1 MNFYSIFFYCFSINI
16 ELFYC
21 INYLSISMPLLPL
34 ASLLRFSRP
43 LAFIFLLGGG
53 VAAMILLARTIAAFD
68 DTSVQL
74 ALNTTT
80 PNIFSAWHDAQA
92 GWSDGYNY
100 RPMRTTQRPPLAA
113 NTPFDTVADPQA
125 PVLRYHEP
133 STVKRMALLYLG
145 ASNDY
150 QSLAWVIF
158 FAAGSWLLWQLLL
171 DVTPT
176 TPFTFANARRLR
188 GLGLLVLGLDF
199 AQELAYLAVR
209 ALVPPFRSLGL
220 AEPLSHYVR
229 LNTETT
235 LPGWEVGLVLLVIAA
250 VYQRGVEL
258 SREAELVI

>member
-1 MNFYSIFFYCFSINI
+1 MR
-16 ELFYC
+16 
-21 INYLSISMPLLPL
+21 LLPL

-53 VAAMILLARTIAAFD
+53 IAAMLLLVRTVAVID
-68 DTSVQL
+68 DTPVQL

-80 PNIFSAWHDAQA
+80 PNTFSAFHDMQA
-92 GWSDGYNY
+92 GWADGYNS
-100 RPMRTTQRPPLAA
+100 RPMRNTQHLPLAA
-113 NTPFDTVADPQA
+113 NSPFDLTADPQA

-133 STVKRMALLYLG
+133 DAWRRVALLYLG

-150 QSLAWVIF
+150 QSLAWVMF
-158 FAAGSWLLWQLLL
+158 FGVGSWLLWQLLL
-171 DVTPT
+171 DVTPA

-209 ALVPPFRSLGL
+209 ALVPPFRMLGL
-220 AEPLSHYVR
+220 TEPLSHYVR

-258 SREAELVI
+258 SREAALVI

>member
-1 MNFYSIFFYCFSINI
+1 MYLFCISIHASLPMHII
-16 ELFYC
+16 
-21 INYLSISMPLLPL
+21 PLD
-34 ASLLRFSRP
+34 SLLRFVRP
-43 LAFIFLLGGG
+43 LAYIFVLVGGFEAVLLLG
-53 VAAMILLARTIAAFD
+53 RTVVAFD
-68 DTSVQL
+68 NDPVQL
-74 ALNTTT
+74 TLSTTG
-80 PNIFSAWHDAQA
+80 PNIFPTLHAVQQ
-92 GWSDGYNY
+92 GIVGGCNY
-100 RPMRTTQRPPLAA
+100 GNGAIRTGQLSELAA
-113 NTPFDTVADPQA
+113 TTPFELATDAHS

-133 STVKRMALLYLG
+133 NTVKRVALLYLG

-150 QSLAWVIF
+150 QSLAWVVF
-158 FAAGSWLLWQLLL
+158 FGVGSWLLWQLLL
-171 DVTPT
+171 DVTPA

-209 ALVPPFRSLGL
+209 ALVPPFRSPGL

>member
-1 MNFYSIFFYCFSINI
+1 
-16 ELFYC
+16 
-21 INYLSISMPLLPL
+21 MPFLPL

-53 VAAMILLARTIAAFD
+53 VAALVLLVRTVAAFD
-68 DTSVQL
+68 DTPVQL
-74 ALNTTT
+74 TLNTTT
-80 PNIFSAWHDAQA
+80 PNIFSAWHDVQE
-92 GWSDGYNY
+92 GWADGYNY
-100 RPMRTTQRPPLAA
+100 RPMRNVHQAPLASKH
-113 NTPFDTVADPQA
+113 PFDLVGDPQA
-125 PVLRYHEP
+125 PVLRYNEP
-133 STVKRMALLYLG
+133 STMKRLALLYLG

-150 QSLAWVIF
+150 QSLAWVVF
-158 FAAGSWLLWQLLL
+158 FAVGSWLLWQLLL

-188 GLGLLVLGLDF
+188 GLGLLVLGLDT

-209 ALVPPFRSLGL
+209 ALVPPFQAAGL

-229 LNTETT
+229 LNTETN
-235 LPGWEVGLVLLVIAA
+235 LPGWEVGLILLVIAA